1 MNIEEL
7 VNRFRHYATTHK
19 DLRHDPSNRLSI
31 AFIHLDIEEL
41 QIQLKDGMKFPA
53 LLLQTP
59 DTSKSGNYDSRSEN
73 MNFTYLVINHDDR
86 KDKATLI
93 SEAKTIADAIFNRLS
108 VDAAQEE
115 EIYGVIEGTDEGMF
129 GPHQGMWGWA
139 VSVSLESPV
148 DAEVKAQDWLDL
160 STEAP

>member
-7 VNRFRHYATTHK
+7 VNRFEHYATTHK
-19 DLRHDPSNRLSI
+19 DLQHDPSDRFNI

-59 DTSKSGNYDSRSEN
+59 DVSKGGNYDSRSEN
-73 MNFTYLVINHDDR
+73 VNFTYLVVNHD
-86 KDKATLI
+86 KTKSKAELI
-93 SEAKTIADAIFNRLS
+93 SESKVIADAIFNRLS
-108 VDAAQEE
+108 VDAADNEE
-115 EIYGVIEGTDEGMF
+115 VYGVIEGTDEGMF
-129 GPHQGMWGWA
+129 GPFQDMWGWA
-139 VSVSLESPV
+139 VSINLESPV

-160 STEAP
+160 SMEAP